1 MSTENGTKVVLL
13 TNHYR
18 IVGSIDL
25 YPDAR
30 LTDYLAE
37 AKEFFAVTDVE
48 VWDFNGRKVAT
59 AKFIDVNRN
68 HVQIIMPEHSV
79 IQGIGKAGQG

>member
-1 MSTENGTKVVLL
+1 MSNENGTKVVLL

-18 IVGSIDL
+18 IVGNIDL
-25 YPDAR
+25 LPEAR

-37 AKEFFAVTDVE
+37 AKEFFAVTDAE

-59 AKFIDVNRN
+59 AKFIDVNRS
-68 HVQIIMPEHSV
+68 HIQIIMPEHSV
-79 IQGIGKAGQG
+79 TQGIGKPSV